1 MGKFTINGDIYMVSS
16 PEAEDDGS
24 SSPTRTYGSV
34 VRIIFFFG
42 APRVGPTVARSKGQ
56 KRFHP
61 EKHCDLSDQHGDFTC
76 DVHGAK
82 FFFGQSC

>member
-34 VRIIFFFG
+34 VRIIFFSG
-42 APRVGPTVARSKGQ
+42 LPGSVQRWRDPRGK
-56 KRFHP
+56 K
-61 EKHCDLSDQHGDFTC
+61 DFTQKNI
-76 DVHGAK
+76 VI
-82 FFFGQSC
+82 